1 MASSSHLRDDVQI
14 IACKDHA
21 YTEFDEEFY
30 GKPISV
36 ELGEDSDD
44 EDTTGTNTNFDI
56 HAAISG
62 VDTTTTEGDQQT
74 FLIPDMDGEKLVVQS
89 KVQNGCGCP
98 HNCYNQFSEDEVY
111 YSRLQMLELEKG
123 ERHML
128 LLGKLMVCGR
138 TASSVSHARKVT
150 ATKRQRVTYEFH
162 MTTVWYVNQF
172 FASYMQSVK
181 KF

>member
-14 IACKDHA
+14 IACKDDA
-21 YTEFDEEFY
+21 YTEFDEEVY
-30 GKPISV
+30 GYFEEEVDKPISV

-44 EDTTGTNTNFDI
+44 EDTT
-56 HAAISG
+56 G

>member
-14 IACKDHA
+14 IACKDDA

-30 GKPISV
+30 GYFEEEIDKPIPV
-36 ELGEDSDD
+36 VLGEDSDD

-62 VDTTTTEGDQQT
+62 VDTTTTEGDQQS
-74 FLIPDMDGEKLVVQS
+74 FLIPDMDVEKLVVQT

-123 ERHML
+123 ERSIPPTFLLSLESKASSL
-128 LLGKLMVCGR
+128 LLQVV
-138 TASSVSHARKVT
+138 SSLVA
-150 ATKRQRVTYEFH
+150 
-162 MTTVWYVNQF
+162 
-172 FASYMQSVK
+172 MQ
-181 KF
+181 